1 MTSDLHNKSYRQLF
15 QIKLIENVISAIN
28 WAKIIV
34 ETVGELIHKKLFK
47 LCQERDPSFTF
58 SRLIFSQIPVTDTQ
72 LCQCCTSY
80 TDFTLKQS
88 EADHDLNS
96 PSDNADGDDALDR
109 KDKKSEINSID
120 YKLCW
125 SGDGG
130 HWLQNVA
137 TCDKFIKV
145 KNFPLGCDQKVPF
158 FTRWSNLKYCCSSA
172 AASQQH
178 NPLATLWRDT
188 ERGTRMSDMEKV
200 SWKVLFFKE
209 KLFCWEISRRL
220 KSVVL
225 SLFIFIF
232 ELGNFCV
239 WKSNFVACEKSVALR
254 KL

>member
-96 PSDNADGDDALDR
+96 PSDNADGDDALDS
-109 KDKKSEINSID
+109 KDKQSEINSID

-188 ERGTRMSDMEKV
+188 GRGTRMSDMEKV
-200 SWKVLFFKE
+200 SWKVLFFQR
-209 KLFCWEISRRL
+209 EIIL
-220 KSVVL
+220 V
-225 SLFIFIF
+225 
-232 ELGNFCV
+232 GNF
-239 WKSNFVACEKSVALR
+239 KTFEKCCLIIVYFHFWTG
-254 KL
+254 